1 MRNYAQKTVKFINIL
16 RFFNLIGLGCKYPGH
31 EIKVLA
37 YNSISVTV
45 HSSVYEQS

>member
-1 MRNYAQKTVKFINIL
+1 MRNHAQKSVKFINIL
-16 RFFNLIGLGCKYPGH
+16 RFFNLIGLECKHPGH

-45 HSSVYEQS
+45 QKNCI